1 LNYKLF
7 YGKVKYVASGISE
20 VYNVRYMA
28 DNKNVAVFGGGCFW
42 CAEAVF
48 AMLEG
53 VLSVVPGYAGGTVT
67 NPSYEQVCGGKTGH
81 AEVIRIE
88 YDPGKISYND
98 LLTVFFATHD
108 PTTPD
113 RQGNDVGTQYRSS
126 IFYTT
131 DAQRMEAA
139 AYIKEINGSE
149 DRGAAV
155 VTEIKSLNAFYPA
168 EEYHKRYYEKNPRNA
183 YCQVVINP
191 KMRMVQE
198 KFARLLKRKK

>member
-1 LNYKLF
+1 
-7 YGKVKYVASGISE
+7 
-20 VYNVRYMA
+20 MA
-28 DNKNVAVFGGGCFW
+28 DNKGIAVFGGGCFW
-42 CAEAVF
+42 CTEAVF

-53 VLSVVPGYAGGTVT
+53 VLAVAPGYAGGTVV

-81 AEVIRIE
+81 VEVIRIE

-108 PTTPD
+108 PTTLD

-131 DAQRMEAA
+131 DAQRTEAE

-155 VTEIKSLNAFYPA
+155 VTEIKPLDAFYPA
-168 EEYHKRYYEKNPRNA
+168 EEYHKRYYEKNPGNA
-183 YCQVVINP
+183 YCRVVINP
-191 KMRMVQE
+191 KMRAVRE
-198 KFARLLKRKK
+198 KFARLLKIKE